1 MDNNLALNADT
12 PVLEAPSIP
21 VALDNGVIPIAYLDS
36 PLIVEFKV
44 WPGAM
49 PGYTYQLYFDH
60 TLIGPR
66 KPILESYKPDDLL
79 TLEIPAGLLVEGSHT
94 VGYEIE
100 NPVNMVTEQSLET
113 GITIDRLR
121 PGSPVLAPILFPK
134 QVQDGLNSD
143 ELKDMGDILSGTVAS
158 YRSMEEGDV
167 IRTYWNNVPGPMAVV
182 TKDDMGLKRVM
193 VDFVRPFL
201 ELIGDIEA
209 PVYYTVTDLAGNLS
223 MNSEPLVVKLQ
234 LFAEIPLP
242 TPTVKQ
248 ANGDTLDPTNAP
260 NGATVVIDASASFK
274 AGDRVT
280 VQWKGPKGSDTKE
293 KTLIDSEAGQPL
305 ETVFAPALVVAN
317 AGQNVEVVY
326 TVNRANGLVQTSAT
340 LTLKVLAGLTK
351 LPAPRMDTVGHDGVV
366 KPSLIPESGAT
377 VRVSYPGMSGED
389 SVVLNWRGLSSHDTP
404 AKTATGNE
412 LLFNVP
418 KAWIIASQGGS
429 ASVTYTVTRDSVS
442 KGSVPLW
449 LTVEKELVFD
459 TSPVTLAGKVYL
471 IPSVPDLLPS
481 LPAGTSVRRQASGG
495 QAPYRYTS
503 SNPLVAKVDGN
514 GLTTVRGKGTATI
527 SVTDASG
534 ASKSYQVTV
543 TKVIHCLGL
552 GSGSL
557 SQMSSAASAKG
568 GRIPSINELKEI
580 YATYGNR
587 WPLGKGNY
595 WSSTVAAV
603 NLVGWKW
610 YYVKNLVTG
619 ADFKLLHHNASLGVA
634 IR

>member
-1 MDNNLALNADT
+1 MTDNLALNMDT
-12 PVLEAPSIP
+12 PALEAPNIP
-21 VALDNGVIPIAYLDS
+21 VALDNGVIPIAYLDK
-36 PLIVEFKV
+36 PLIVELKV

-49 PGYTYQLYFDH
+49 PGYTYQLYFDQ

-66 KPILESYKPDDLL
+66 KIILESHKPDDIL
-79 TLEIPAGLLVEGSHT
+79 TLEIPSGLLLEGHHA
-94 VGYEIE
+94 VAYEIE

-113 GITIDRLR
+113 GITIDRVR

-134 QVQDGLNSD
+134 QVQDGLTSD
-143 ELKDMGDILSGTVAS
+143 ELNGMGDVLSGTVAS
-158 YRSMEEGDV
+158 YKGMEEGDV
-167 IRTYWNNVPGPMAVV
+167 IRTYWNDVPGPMAVV
-182 TKDDMGLKRVM
+182 TRDDMGLKRVM

-209 PVYYTVTDLAGNLS
+209 PVYYTVTDVAGNLS
-223 MNSEPLVVKLQ
+223 MNSEPLAVKLQ
-234 LFAEIPLP
+234 LFAETPLP

-248 ANGDTLDPTNAP
+248 ATGDTLDPANAP

-280 VQWKGPKGSDTKE
+280 VQWMGPKGSDTKE

-305 ETVFAPALVVAN
+305 ETVFASALVVAN
-317 AGQNVEVVY
+317 AGQVVDVFY

-340 LTLKVLAGLTK
+340 LALKVLAGLTK

-366 KPSLIPESGAT
+366 RPSLIPDSGAT

-389 SVVLNWRGLSSHDTP
+389 SVVLNWRGLSSHDTS
-404 AKTATGNE
+404 AKPATGNE
-412 LLFNVP
+412 LQFNVP

-429 ASVTYTVTRDSVS
+429 ASVTYTVSRDSVS

-514 GLTTVRGKGTATI
+514 GLTTVRGNGTATI

-534 ASKSYQVTV
+534 TSKSYQVTV

-587 WPLGKGNY
+587 WPLGNGKY

-610 YYVKNLVTG
+610 YFVKNLVTG